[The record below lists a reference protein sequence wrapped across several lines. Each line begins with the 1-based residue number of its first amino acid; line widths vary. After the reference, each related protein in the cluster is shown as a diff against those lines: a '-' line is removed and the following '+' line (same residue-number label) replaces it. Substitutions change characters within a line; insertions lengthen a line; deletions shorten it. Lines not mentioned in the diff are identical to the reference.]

1 MYWKVKRHSPKV
13 QLNCPTIPWSLWKVI
28 FPLLIFTS
36 CFVSSLDITHEF
48 MPKINLK
55 NFGPSQWSTLTDCL
69 KSLQDLRKFFWG
81 DRFSSLESA
90 CNINNSQCISVEF
103 PQPCSHFVMR
113 EEKKFSLASCIWRFD
128 IKSLSQDMLQ
138 GWRINLPDGLLH
150 QPKLCNLLR
159 HSGFFSQLLTAGNP
173 FQKP

>member
-1 MYWKVKRHSPKV
+1 MESEETFTQSSIKLPNNSLISVKGHIPSSYLHIMLC
-13 QLNCPTIPWSLWKVI
+13 QLSWHHPWIHAQDQPEELWAISVVHAHRLSEK
-28 FPLLIFTS
+28 PLRPQKILLRWLI
-36 CFVSSLDITHEF
+36 
-48 MPKINLK
+48 
-55 NFGPSQWSTLTDCL
+55 
-69 KSLQDLRKFFWG
+69 
-81 DRFSSLESA
+81 RFSSLESA
-90 CNINNSQCISVEF
+90 CNINNSQCIPVEF